1 MQRNIAIDIFRLVAS
16 FFVICIHA
24 PFITWGLNPIYKCAV
39 PFFCILTGYYLNI
52 ENSSYKQLSKRILKY
67 LKILGI
73 AVAAYFLLAFIDN
86 YDIEAPNLL
95 DLFLYNS
102 FGFINA
108 SHLWYLLALAISI
121 GIICLFK
128 FLRAPWLVY
137 LFIPLIIVSPLG
149 KYNTLPELPNLISHY
164 DANWILTTMP
174 YIAVGMALRKINLNT
189 LKSRWCFIISIVAL
203 IVTLAESYFLGA
215 ALNPKSAVYLGTP
228 FYTIFGFLFLL
239 SLNIPATPALTL
251 FADFCRRSSL
261 IIYVWHYFI
270 INVMKDL
277 GIYNMIQPFA
287 TAVVLIMMFAIMQVP
302 QLLAYAKAR
311 I

>member
-1 MQRNIAIDIFRLVAS
+1 MPYLQNNMQRNIAIDIFRLVAS

-137 LFIPLIIVSPLG
+137 LFIPLIIVSP
-149 KYNTLPELPNLISHY
+149 
-164 DANWILTTMP
+164 
-174 YIAVGMALRKINLNT
+174 
-189 LKSRWCFIISIVAL
+189 
-203 IVTLAESYFLGA
+203 
-215 ALNPKSAVYLGTP
+215 
-228 FYTIFGFLFLL
+228 
-239 SLNIPATPALTL
+239 
-251 FADFCRRSSL
+251 
-261 IIYVWHYFI
+261 
-270 INVMKDL
+270 
-277 GIYNMIQPFA
+277 
-287 TAVVLIMMFAIMQVP
+287 
-302 QLLAYAKAR
+302 
-311 I
+311 